1 MPHTVTYHADGDVLL
16 LGDGSPGVT
25 GAIHR
30 YFHRHA
36 DALGE
41 LLQSLVH
48 PTLAIMVLFPDIGDY
63 VLVNNAQQMLAVE
76 RRMAICNLLHTGSPC
91 YPQFFTRF
99 LSLVYELS
107 VLDAFFFKKGNIDK
121 RHASGVETE
130 EEEVSRQ
137 CFFLGDGRSRDNL
150 MDVFRCKCS
159 FGSRSILGERVGEG
173 FAVFQPIL
181 LQSFV
186 VDSSESL
193 HVKGDSV
200 QCETA
205 LSQITLVIFHDEAVE
220 LANQQVF
227 LFSESHETA
236 QGAHIDFGRPV
247 LTILVES
254 LGEFPDIFAQR
265 RTAIHVFFGY
275 LPRYMIATILY
286 DISQCVVS
294 VAYFD
299 DDFCILPNKFLWN
312 FYS

>member
-1 MPHTVTYHADGDVLL
+1 
-16 LGDGSPGVT
+16 
-25 GAIHR
+25 
-30 YFHRHA
+30 
-36 DALGE
+36 
-41 LLQSLVH
+41 
-48 PTLAIMVLFPDIGDY
+48 
-63 VLVNNAQQMLAVE
+63 
-76 RRMAICNLLHTGSPC
+76 MAICNLLHTGSPC

-107 VLDAFFFKKGNIDK
+107 VLKASFFKKGDIYE

-137 CFFLGDGRSRDNL
+137 RFFLGDGRSRDYL
-150 MDVFRCKCS
+150 MDVFCCKCS
-159 FGSRSILGERVGEG
+159 FGSRGVLGERVGEG

-181 LQSFV
+181 LQGFV

-193 HVKGDSV
+193 HVKRDSV

-247 LTILVES
+247 LTILVEP
-254 LGEFPDIFAQR
+254 LGKFPDIFAQR
-265 RTAIHVFFGY
+265 RTAIHIFFGY
-275 LPRYMIATILY
+275 LLRYMITTILY

>member
-1 MPHTVTYHADGDVLL
+1 MPHAVTYHADGNVLL

-25 GAIHR
+25 GAVHR

-36 DALGE
+36 DAPGK
-41 LLQSLVH
+41 LLQCLVH
-48 PTLAIMVLFPDIGDY
+48 PTLAVVILFPDIGDY
-63 VLVNNAQQMLAVE
+63 VLVYDAQQMLAIE
-76 RRMAICNLLHTGSPC
+76 RRVAVCNLLHTGAPC
-91 YPQFFTRF
+91 YPQFFAR
-99 LSLVYELS
+99 LLPLIYELP
-107 VLDAFFFKKGNIDK
+107 VLKASFFKKGDVNE

-130 EEEVSRQ
+130 EEEISRQ
-137 CFFLGDGRSRDNL
+137 RFLLSDGRCRDYL
-150 MDVFRCKCS
+150 MDVFCCKCS
-159 FGSRSILGERVGEG
+159 FGSRGVLGERVGEG
-173 FAVFQPIL
+173 FSVFQPIL
-181 LQSFV
+181 LQGFV
-186 VDSSESL
+186 VDSSETL
-193 HVKGDSV
+193 HVKRDSV

-236 QGAHIDFGRPV
+236 QGAHIYFGRPV
-247 LTILVES
+247 LAILVES
-254 LGEFPDIFAQR
+254 LGEFHDIFAQR
-265 RTAIHVFFGY
+265 RTAIHIFFGY
-275 LPRYMIATILY
+275 LLCYMIATILY

>member
-1 MPHTVTYHADGDVLL
+1 MPHAVTYHADGDVLL
-16 LGDGSPGVT
+16 LGDGSPGVAGT
-25 GAIHR
+25 VHR

-48 PTLAIMVLFPDIGDY
+48 PTLAVVILFPDIGNH

-76 RRMAICNLLHTGSPC
+76 RRVAVCNLLHTGSPC
-91 YPQFFTRF
+91 YPQFFTR
-99 LSLVYELS
+99 LLPLIYELS
-107 VLDAFFFKKGNIDK
+107 VLDASFFKKGDIYE

-137 CFFLGDGRSRDNL
+137 CFFLSDGRSRDYL

-173 FAVFQPIL
+173 FTVFQPIL

-193 HVKGDSV
+193 HVKRDSV
-200 QCETA
+200 QRETA

-227 LFSESHETA
+227 LFSESHEAA
-236 QGAHIDFGRPV
+236 QGAHIYFCRPV
-247 LTILVES
+247 FAILVEP

-275 LPRYMIATILY
+275 LPRYMIATFLY